1 MIILQFFHICTK
13 GCLGGDHK
21 HMSLDFRDQTGP
33 LLRTVAFLKL
43 GFGFFLPTSLQ
54 NLDPSDNFSIVPTKK
69 NSSDLIFQRT
79 WTQNGRFGF
88 QPSLGGSGGGAEI
101 QCKWNIPQITILGLI
116 LGLLSTQTGCSLVA
130 NQNQVESVMHKF
142 IL

>member
-1 MIILQFFHICTK
+1 MIILQFFHISTK

-54 NLDPSDNFSIVPTKK
+54 NLDPSDNFSIVPKKKKLFRFNFSTDMDTKWK
-69 NSSDLIFQRT
+69 VRIPAIFGGERGVRKYNV
-79 WTQNGRFGF
+79 NGT
-88 QPSLGGSGGGAEI
+88 SLKS
-101 QCKWNIPQITILGLI
+101 L
-116 LGLLSTQTGCSLVA
+116 SLV
-130 NQNQVESVMHKF
+130 
-142 IL
+142 